1 MNNAKWFIS
10 ILLLCFVTNVLA
22 NEVVLIAED
31 PIVALLKDRNEI
43 VYIQTKHAI
52 YEFTGEAPLIWQY
65 SSKYTIDFSI
75 AISKGNFLITHGKG
89 FSYIENNQQ
98 VYSDSLPELITTV
111 ELYDSSIL
119 LGTAGKGLFS
129 FDTKTRIVK
138 SIPEVETGFVND
150 ILVTDKTI
158 WIAHDN
164 GISLLNKAGLT
175 LVQKSNLSALISK
188 LYKASDYVIAVGE
201 FGNLYKILNNG
212 HYTGETQG
220 MVHPNMKFS
229 SNNGDVYGVSPEA
242 YYKLNSNLTFD
253 LVEMGRYHHILTH
266 KNVLFLVQGNK
277 LYRKDITQEI
287 YSEGLSNLSLYAEN
301 DSILWSGQKG
311 RIVCLKNGLPV
322 KTVTL
327 KSNLRDV
334 FVSSL
339 LVDNKN
345 IIAGTLGDGLY
356 VFDKEGKQL
365 RHILQKESFNKN
377 NIIQLKEQ
385 DSLLWVAY
393 LNGLLTLNPDDF
405 TLERDFKELLGN
417 NYLFNCLPISRNTF
431 FIGTS
436 GNGILNYNNGNLS
449 SLLDNHS
456 IYNLAVKGDS
466 VYAGT
471 EKNGVYCIGL
481 KNNKVRQIST
491 SNKVLNIVP
500 LQKGIVL
507 ATDYENLYI
516 DDAFNFTYSLPGM
529 GLNGMNINSVTEN
542 SSSIYLGY
550 ENGILKIEKSKLT
563 QLGNLHFNLDRPFLF
578 EEKVKDNKSEFKFN
592 ENTFTFNFQL
602 YNYYNPDNNHYRY
615 RLLGVDSTWH
625 VTGQKSIQYFK
636 LPSGKYQFQVS
647 AGTHS
652 GFQPQLIKAYSFVI
666 NKPFWL
672 TLWFLV
678 LSSTL
683 LLLFVFYGF
692 KQREKR
698 LLEKERLRSARTR
711 AEINQLKSQL
721 DPHFLFNSLNSLAE
735 IIEEDT
741 KAATKSLLELSDL
754 YRSILK
760 FKEVDIIALKTDV
773 ELANQYFRIHQLR
786 FEDLIHIDI
795 NVPHAESKSI
805 VSMSCQLLIENAI
818 KHNVINRKNRLYVSI
833 YMEDDYLVVKNNKSV
848 ANAAGRSEG
857 IGLKNLKQRFK
868 LLTKKNIRIINSD
881 EIFIVK
887 LPLLDG

>member
-1 MNNAKWFIS
+1 MNNSCWFIL
-10 ILLLCFVTNVLA
+10 ILLISFANNVLA
-22 NEVVLIAED
+22 SEVVLIAED
-31 PIVALLKDRNEI
+31 PIIDLLKDSNEI
-43 VYIQTKHAI
+43 VYIQTKQDI
-52 YEFTGEAPLIWQY
+52 YEFSGEAPLIWQY
-65 SSKYTIDFSI
+65 SSKYNIDFSI
-75 AISKGNFLITHGKG
+75 AISKGNFLLTHGKG

-98 VYSDSLPELITTV
+98 VYIDSLPELITTV
-111 ELYDSSIL
+111 KLHDSYLL

-129 FDTKTRIVK
+129 FDPKTRIVK
-138 SIPEVETGFVND
+138 SIPEVKTGFVND
-150 ILVTDKTI
+150 ILVTDKVI

-164 GISLLNKAGLT
+164 GISLLNKASLT
-175 LVQKSNLSALISK
+175 LFQKSNLSALISK
-188 LYKASDYVIAVGE
+188 LYKAKDYIIGVGE
-201 FGNLYKILNNG
+201 FGNLYKIQNNG
-212 HYTGETQG
+212 NYTGQTQG

-229 SNNGDVYGVSPEA
+229 SNSVDVYGISPEA
-242 YYKLNSNLTFD
+242 YYKLSSDLTFD
-253 LVEMGRYHHILTH
+253 LVAKGRYHHILTH
-266 KNVLFLVQGNK
+266 KNVLLLVQGNK

-287 YSEGLSNLSLYAEN
+287 YSEGHTNFSLYAEN
-301 DSILWSGQKG
+301 DSILWSGQEG
-311 RIVCLKNGLPV
+311 RIVCLKNGLPI

-356 VFDKEGKQL
+356 VFDKGGKQL

-385 DSLLWVAY
+385 DSLIWVAY
-393 LNGLLTLNPDDF
+393 LNGLLTLNPDNL
-405 TLERDFKELLGN
+405 TIERDFKELLGN
-417 NYLFNCLPISRNTF
+417 NYLFNCLPISTNAF

-436 GNGILNYNNGNLS
+436 GNGILNYNNGSLS
-449 SLLDNHS
+449 TLLDNHS
-456 IYNLAVKGDS
+456 IYTLAVKGDS
-466 VYAGT
+466 VFAGT
-471 EKNGVYCIGL
+471 EKNGVYCISL

-500 LQKGIVL
+500 LQNGIVL
-507 ATDYENLYI
+507 ATDNENLYI
-516 DDAFNFTYSLPGM
+516 DDAINFTYSLPRL

-550 ENGILKIEKSKLT
+550 ENGILEIEKSKLT
-563 QLGNLHFNLDRPFLF
+563 QLGNLYFSLDKPLLF
-578 EEKVKDNKSEFKFN
+578 EEEVNDNKSEFKFN
-592 ENTFTFNFQL
+592 ENTFTFNYQL
-602 YNYYNPDNNHYRY
+602 YNYYNPDNNQYKY

-625 VTGQKSIQYFK
+625 VTGQKRIQYFK

-652 GFQPQLIKAYSFVI
+652 GFEPKLIKEYSFVI

-672 TLWFLV
+672 SIWFLV

-698 LLEKERLRSARTR
+698 LLEKERLQSARTR
-711 AEINQLKSQL
+711 AEIIQLKSQL

-741 KAATKSLLELSDL
+741 EAASKSLLELSDL

-760 FKEVDIIALKTDV
+760 FTEVDIISLKTDV

-795 NVPHAESKSI
+795 NVPHPESKSI
-805 VSMSCQLLIENAI
+805 VSMSCQILIENAI
-818 KHNVINRKNRLYVSI
+818 KHNIINRKNRLYVSI
-833 YMEDDYLVVKNNKSV
+833 YMEDDYLVIKNNKSGS
-848 ANAAGRSEG
+848 NTAGKSEG
-857 IGLKNLKQRFK
+857 IGLKNLEQRFK
-868 LLTKKNIRIINSD
+868 LLTKKNIQILNSN
-881 EIFIVK
+881 ETFIVK